1 MREMAPTGLLEK
13 LMVILLIYGTLSK
26 GENPCTKCY
35 HPIYDGEDLRSLFR
49 VHTNINPSCFNHSQ
63 LITCQEDGKVYW
75 TTRNTASY
83 RQRLLGECPIGEA
96 WFCFENEGLKDIVKE
111 KQLMWKKDD
120 PDIPLGKN
128 LFIDLVERISKELN
142 LTSCWICG
150 STQMTEIWPWEG
162 IGLSPLEILRWKQ
175 TKPKYELLASRGRE
189 KWDLKSKIIGEECI
203 LRIGKRYNTP
213 VGKMACK
220 RYLLIKNLEAKWV
233 PREPLTYWAI
243 GKTEKGCIYHEG
255 YNLHKCTEKGVNPF
269 WGIREVSKFW
279 EFPTEVRDGF
289 WQVPEYLFWICGDTA
304 YTRLPGDWAR
314 SCTIGVIKPAFFLLP
329 KKSGAH
335 LGVPVYDDL
344 RKEERKKRDLIDMG
358 GTQTWKSKV
367 CTPDEIIRT
376 YGPATWAQDGSW
388 GYRTPI
394 YMLNRIIRLQAV
406 LEKVSNRTAL
416 VFEHISDQLSQTRTV
431 IYQIRLAVD
440 YLLADE
446 GGICGKFNSSKCCLE
461 IDDKSEVIKNISKE
475 IRKLAYVG
483 NQEWTPLI
491 DSDWWDE
498 FWSFKGKWWK
508 KAAFITICAIT
519 GLLFLP
525 CLFPCLV
532 RILTSTVQASIQL
545 PEAANKKQTR
555 IMVMESQDQKHADA
569 KEIYNQYKRLRKFY
583 FQEPETA
590 N

>member
-1 MREMAPTGLLEK
+1 MAPTGLLGK
-13 LMVILLIYGTLSK
+13 LVLVLVMSAALSRDDD
-26 GENPCTKCY
+26 PCTKCY
-35 HPIYDGEDLRSLFR
+35 HPIYDGEDLRSFFR

-63 LITCQEDGKVYW
+63 LITCREDGKVYW
-75 TTRNTASY
+75 TTRNTATY
-83 RQRLLGECPIGEA
+83 RQRLLGECPVGES
-96 WFCFENEGLKDIVKE
+96 WFCFEHEGLKDLVKE
-111 KQLMWKKDD
+111 KQLIREREI
-120 PDIPLGKN
+120 PDAPLERN
-128 LFIDLVERISKELN
+128 LFIDLVEKISKELN
-142 LTSCWICG
+142 LTECWVCG

-162 IGLSPLEILRWKQ
+162 ISLSPLEILRWKQ
-175 TKPKYELLASRGRE
+175 TKLDYESLTSRGKE
-189 KWDLKSKIIGEECI
+189 KWNLKSRVVGEECI

-220 RYLLIKNLEAKWV
+220 RYIMIREQDSKWV
-233 PREPLTYWAI
+233 PKEPNTYWAV
-243 GKTEKGCIYHEG
+243 GKTETGCIYHEG
-255 YNLHKCTEKGVNPF
+255 YKLHKCTGKRINPF
-269 WGIREVSKFW
+269 WGIRELSKFW
-279 EFPTEVRDGF
+279 ELPGETEDEF
-289 WQVPEYLFWICGDTA
+289 WQAPEYLFWICGNTA
-304 YTRLPGDWAR
+304 YTRLPGDWMG

-344 RKEERKKRDLIDMG
+344 RKDNRKKRDVIDMG
-358 GTQTWKSKV
+358 GTQVWRSKV
-367 CTPDEIIRT
+367 WTPEEIIQT

-416 VFEHISDQLSQTRTV
+416 AFEHISDQLSQTRTV

-446 GGICGKFNSSKCCLE
+446 GGICGKFNSSECCLE
-461 IDDKSEVIKNISKE
+461 IDDKSTVIKNISKE

-491 DSDWWDE
+491 NSNWWDE
-498 FWSFKGKWWK
+498 FWSFKGTWWK
-508 KAAFITICAIT
+508 KAAFITICSIT
-519 GLLFLP
+519 GLVFLP

-532 RILTSTVQASIQL
+532 KILTSTVQASIRRLEVNTQ
-545 PEAANKKQTR
+545 KQAK
-555 IMVMESQDQKHADA
+555 IMLMESQRPNHETA
-569 KEIYNQYKRLRKFY
+569 KEIYNKYQKLRKFY
-583 FQEPETA
+583 FQEQETA